1 MINGKTVIAIIPAR
15 AGSKGL
21 PGKNLRDLS
30 GKPLIAWSIAAGL
43 NSKYIDEVVLST
55 DSHEIARV
63 GKNFGANAPFIRPIE
78 LATDE
83 SPTIEVVMHALDF
96 YETKFGKSFD
106 YTVLLEPT
114 SPIREQTD
122 IDDMLEKIETSAGEF
137 DAIISLGEVTEH
149 PSIMKKLS
157 AQRVVAFFEELPMR
171 SRRQDN
177 EIAYFPYGVA
187 YITKTNTLINEMTF
201 YPERT
206 TFHIIKPHQCF
217 EIDDIYDFLSVE
229 AILENMGTLK

>member
-1 MINGKTVIAIIPAR
+1 VINGKTVIAIIPAR

-21 PGKNLRDLS
+21 PGKNLRDLC

-55 DSHEIARV
+55 DSYEIAKV
-63 GKNFGANAPFIRPIE
+63 GENFGANTPFIRPNE
-78 LATDE
+78 LATDGT
-83 SPTIEVVMHALDF
+83 PTIEVVMHALDF
-96 YETKFGKSFD
+96 YKAKFGRSFD

-114 SPIREQTD
+114 SPIREETD
-122 IDDMLEKIETSAGEF
+122 IDHMLEKIETLAGEF
-137 DAIISLGEVTEH
+137 DAIISLGEVKEH

-157 AQRVVAFFEELPMR
+157 AQRIIAFSEELPIMT
-171 SRRQDN
+171 RRQDN

-187 YITKTNTLINEMTF
+187 YISKTNTLIKEMTF

-206 TFHIIKPHQCF
+206 TFQIIQPHQCF
-217 EIDDIYDFLSVE
+217 EIDDIYDFVSVE
-229 AILENMGTLK
+229 AILKNIGTLK